1 MQRSPIAIRVWGDYA
16 LFSRPESK
24 VERHSYDV
32 ITPSAARGVL
42 EAIYWKPQV
51 QWIVERIHVYN
62 EPRFT
67 NLRRNEVA
75 SKASA
80 ANAKKAMS
88 GSLKE
93 PLALYADE
101 DRQQRAATILVG
113 VEYVIEARFEL
124 LDASDP
130 VAKHYNMF
138 KRRAE
143 AGQYFHHP
151 YLGAR
156 EFPCDF
162 EWVEGP
168 VPPSSLGNRD
178 FGYMLHDFAFEPIV
192 KVKGQK
198 PPKAET
204 VAQHLERPLAAE
216 SKDSPFLEATV
227 TPHLFHAVM
236 RGGVIEVPALQH
248 AMKSSVGS
256 SGD

>member
-1 MQRSPIAIRVWGDYA
+1 MPNGQRSPIALRVWGDYA
-16 LFSRPESK
+16 CFSRPESK

-51 QWIVERIHVYN
+51 RWVVERLHVYN

-101 DRQQRAATILVG
+101 DRQQRAAAILIG

-124 LDASDP
+124 LDNSEP

-162 EWVEGP
+162 EWIEGP
-168 VPPSSLGNRD
+168 IPPSLLGDRD
-178 FGYMLHDFAFEPIV
+178 FGFMLQDFAFEPIV
-192 KVKGQK
+192 KMKGVTS
-198 PPKAET
+198 PVPESICGHT
-204 VAQHLERPLAAE
+204 GRPL
-216 SKDSPFLEATV
+216 TV
-227 TPHLFHAVM
+227 TPNVFHAVM
-236 RGGVIEVPALQH
+236 RRGVIEVPPLSTIA
-248 AMKSSVGS
+248 APEPPPSAR
-256 SGD
+256 